1 MAVIMSGI
9 FFLSEIFDFSRAPWL
24 GYAIEFV
31 LFVFLILLF
40 GEIMPKVYARQNG
53 LKMIRRAVPV
63 LTFLETFLGG
73 VSKLMVRSAS
83 YISHR
88 FAHKES
94 SISMDELSHAVEM
107 TRAGTGEEKEML
119 QEIVRFGDKTAQE
132 IMTARTRP
140 DRCRYPYRFSFFA
153 SGRSRDRIF
162 AYSRL

>member
-9 FFLSEIFDFSRAPWL
+9 FFLSEIFDFSRVPGV

-40 GEIMPKVYARQNG
+40 GEIIPKVYARQNG
-53 LKMIRRAVPV
+53 LKMMRRAVPV

-83 YISHR
+83 YISQR

-94 SISMDELSHAVEM
+94 S
-107 TRAGTGEEKEML
+107 R
-119 QEIVRFGDKTAQE
+119 
-132 IMTARTRP
+132 
-140 DRCRYPYRFSFFA
+140 
-153 SGRSRDRIF
+153 
-162 AYSRL
+162 